1 MKTYVDQD
9 TCIACG
15 LCVSTCSDVYQFNEE
30 GKAAAQVDIV
40 PGEMEADAREA
51 AENCPTSAIEIEEQ
65 GSMDWS
71 THHQNKERSL
81 PLNGQGTLFIFLDL
95 VFLIVIN

>member
-30 GKAAAQVDIV
+30 GKAEAQVDVV
-40 PGEMEADAREA
+40 PADCEEDSRTA
-51 AENCPTSAIEIEEQ
+51 ADNCPTSAIEIEE
-65 GSMDWS
+65 
-71 THHQNKERSL
+71 
-81 PLNGQGTLFIFLDL
+81 
-95 VFLIVIN
+95 

>member
-30 GKAAAQVDIV
+30 GKAEAIADPV
-40 PGEMEADAREA
+40 PEEMESDAREA
-51 AENCPTSAIEIEEQ
+51 AEGCPTSAIEIE
-65 GSMDWS
+65 
-71 THHQNKERSL
+71 
-81 PLNGQGTLFIFLDL
+81 
-95 VFLIVIN
+95 